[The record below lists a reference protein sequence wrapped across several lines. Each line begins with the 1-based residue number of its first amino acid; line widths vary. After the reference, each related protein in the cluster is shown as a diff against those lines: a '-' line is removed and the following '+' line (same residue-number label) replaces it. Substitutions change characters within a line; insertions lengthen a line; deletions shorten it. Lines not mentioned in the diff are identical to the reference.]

1 MSELPKEIPC
11 HDHVIGLLEQRIDQL
26 YRDGKAIVD
35 RYWKVIYAMENKL
48 PGWES
53 KCRLQIRCIVKGN
66 SIRADWTEVK
76 WYGSS
81 SKGDRNSIRRQIIK
95 PKDSYGYT
103 LSKLK
108 TLAPEWAKEIVEE
121 TEMQLV
127 GVRREAS
134 HLVKAIMYIK
144 HARTAF
150 SEDVSVEAGD
160 VP

>member
-1 MSELPKEIPC
+1 MSENLVKSPC
-11 HDHVIGLLEQRIDQL
+11 HDHAIELLQQRIDQL
-26 YRDGKAIVD
+26 YKDGKAIVD
-35 RYWKVIYAMENKL
+35 SYWQYVYDMEGRL

-81 SKGDRNSIRRQIIK
+81 SKGDRKPVRRQIIK
-95 PKDSYGYT
+95 PKNSYGYT
-103 LSKLK
+103 LSKLH
-108 TLAPEWAKEIVEE
+108 TLAPEWAKDIVEE
-121 TEMQLV
+121 TETQLV

-144 HARTAF
+144 HAKTATN
-150 SEDVSVEAGD
+150 EDMHREAGI
-160 VP
+160 VT

>member
-1 MSELPKEIPC
+1 MEIPC
-11 HDHVIGLLEQRIDQL
+11 HDHAILLLQQRIDRL
-26 YRDGKAIVD
+26 YRDGQAIVD
-35 RYWKVIYAMENKL
+35 KYWTYIYAMENKL

-53 KCRLQIRCIVKGN
+53 KCRLQVRCIVKGN

-95 PKDSYGYT
+95 PKGSYGYT

-108 TLAPEWAKEIVEE
+108 TLAPDWAKEIVEE
-121 TEMQLV
+121 TETQLV
-127 GVRREAS
+127 CVRREAS

-144 HARTAF
+144 HAKTAAD
-150 SEDVSVEAGD
+150 EDGPQEVEG

>member
-1 MSELPKEIPC
+1 
-11 HDHVIGLLEQRIDQL
+11 
-26 YRDGKAIVD
+26 
-35 RYWKVIYAMENKL
+35 MENKL

-66 SIRADWTEVK
+66 SIRADWTEIK

-121 TEMQLV
+121 TETQLV

-150 SEDVSVEAGD
+150 SEDISVEAGD